1 MKSPKWV
8 RIALAYATVFL
19 VEKVLNIFKDE
30 RADIN
35 KNCLEITKHWFQSV
49 GVRKECTIQEKV

>member
-19 VEKVLNIFKDE
+19 VEKVLNIFKDV
-30 RADIN
+30 RAVIMVNPTVQDIV
-35 KNCLEITKHWFQSV
+35 LVLVLQSAA
-49 GVRKECTIQEKV
+49 